1 MFRRF
6 FGRSFF
12 LILTGAILGIVFLF
26 AAHEG
31 SRLTST
37 DSFCES
43 CHVHPHSTISWK
55 QSTHYKN
62 KTGMVIHCVDCHLP
76 PEGVYYYTEKV
87 RTGVRDIYGK
97 FFTDT
102 SKIDWEAKSVLEY
115 ATTYTYDESCLRCH
129 QDLYSL
135 NLSTKGIQAHENYV
149 RNREKGIRCINC
161 HLYVGH
167 YSDKQQEQQILED
180 ELILTERPGAP
191 AVSRPRRVLPPLTVS
206 GPIPGEKFANYVET
220 IPGTS
225 VKFEMVAIPG
235 GEFDMGSRPDEPYRR
250 RDEGPVHRVRVSPFW
265 IGKAEVSWAEFEEF
279 YSDTVTRAKNEKGL
293 VQEELETVDAITGP
307 TPPYGSPDQG
317 WGRGDRPAITM
328 THYAAR
334 VYCEWLSRVTGK
346 RYRLPTEAEWEY
358 ACRAGTTTPYF
369 FEGNPKD
376 FTRFYWLNRWFGLD
390 LDPLAQYARY
400 AENSGRRTHPPDSVK
415 PNPWGLLN
423 MIGNVKE
430 FCLDWY
436 DPQAYSRYSDEVAVD
451 PKGPE
456 DGEEHVIRGGSYRS
470 DAIELRSAARDYT
483 RTADW
488 LTTDPQSPKSIWWYS
503 DATDVGFRVVRE
515 FEGEGEEQARPASAG
530 SAVNPA
536 AESRTGNQ

>member
-1 MFRRF
+1 
-6 FGRSFF
+6 
-12 LILTGAILGIVFLF
+12 
-26 AAHEG
+26 
-31 SRLTST
+31 
-37 DSFCES
+37 
-43 CHVHPHSTISWK
+43 
-55 QSTHYKN
+55 
-62 KTGMVIHCVDCHLP
+62 
-76 PEGVYYYTEKV
+76 
-87 RTGVRDIYGK
+87 
-97 FFTDT
+97 
-102 SKIDWEAKSVLEY
+102 
-115 ATTYTYDESCLRCH
+115 
-129 QDLYSL
+129 
-135 NLSTKGIQAHENYV
+135 
-149 RNREKGIRCINC
+149 
-161 HLYVGH
+161 
-167 YSDKQQEQQILED
+167 
-180 ELILTERPGAP
+180 
-191 AVSRPRRVLPPLTVS
+191 
-206 GPIPGEKFANYVET
+206 
-220 IPGTS
+220 
-225 VKFEMVAIPG
+225 
-235 GEFDMGSRPDEPYRR
+235 
-250 RDEGPVHRVRVSPFW
+250 
-265 IGKAEVSWAEFEEF
+265 
-279 YSDTVTRAKNEKGL
+279 
-293 VQEELETVDAITGP
+293 
-307 TPPYGSPDQG
+307 
-317 WGRGDRPAITM
+317 
-328 THYAAR
+328 
-334 VYCEWLSRVTGK
+334 VTGK